1 MAFATIDGVR
11 SYYRLEGNSGRPLVV
26 MAHALGA
33 DHGQWDPQISA
44 LLPHFQVLRYDV
56 RGHGAS
62 DAPAGDYTI
71 EQLGRDVLGV
81 ADAAGGREFA
91 FCGLSM
97 GGMIGQW
104 LGANAGS
111 RLTHL
116 VLANTSPKV
125 ADPRIFEDRRKMVLE
140 TGMAAAA
147 EAAVQRFFLPE
158 TAAAGVPAVASLRN
172 VLMSTN
178 PLGYAG
184 CCAAIRDMDQT
195 GSLDRISV
203 PVLVI
208 AGDHDTSL
216 PWGGHGEVLAQR
228 IGGAHAVHLPTAH
241 LSNVERPDEFNRSLL
256 NFLTA

>member
-1 MAFATIDGVR
+1 
-11 SYYRLEGNSGRPLVV
+11 
-26 MAHALGA
+26 
-33 DHGQWDPQISA
+33 
-44 LLPHFQVLRYDV
+44 
-56 RGHGAS
+56 
-62 DAPAGDYTI
+62 
-71 EQLGRDVLGV
+71 
-81 ADAAGGREFA
+81 
-91 FCGLSM
+91 
-97 GGMIGQW
+97 MIGQW

-125 ADPRIFEDRRKMVLE
+125 ADPRIFGDRRKMVLE

-147 EAAVQRFFLPE
+147 EAAIQRFFLPE
-158 TAAAGVPAVASLRN
+158 TAAAGVPAVGSIRN

-178 PLGYAG
+178 PLGYGG

-216 PWGGHGEVLAQR
+216 PGVVMAKYSR
-228 IGGAHAVHLPTAH
+228 SASAAHAPYICRRRICPMWSGRMNSTGHC
-241 LSNVERPDEFNRSLL
+241 
-256 NFLTA
+256 